1 MPVELNGK
9 GAIVTGGGGGIGR
22 AIALTLAGEGAGVAI
37 ADIDLGSA
45 DSVAREI
52 EERGGRAVG
61 IETDVGNKS
70 SVGDMSRAVLESF
83 GNIDILVNNAGV
95 QHVAP
100 AVDFPEHEWDR
111 LIAVILSG
119 TFFCTQAALRSMIPR
134 QTGRIVNISSVYG
147 RVGAKYKPAY
157 TAAKHGVIGLTRSTA
172 LEVAEHGITVNA
184 ICPGGT
190 KTKIVEDQLDSLAR
204 THGISRDEVVEKV
217 FYPDIPQKRLLDPQE
232 IADVAL
238 FLVSDKAYAITGQ
251 AINVSAGWVM
261 Q

>member
-1 MPVELNGK
+1 MGGLTGK

-45 DSVAREI
+45 ERVAREI

-70 SVGDMSRAVLESF
+70 SVEDMSRAVLESF

-100 AVDFPEHEWDR
+100 AVDFPEQEWDR

-204 THGISRDEVVEKV
+204 THGISRDEVVGEGFLPRHPPKAFV
-217 FYPDIPQKRLLDPQE
+217 GPSGDRRRRAIPSLGQGVCHYR
-232 IADVAL
+232 
-238 FLVSDKAYAITGQ
+238 TGD
-251 AINVSAGWVM
+251 
-261 Q
+261 